1 MSRKE
6 QILNK
11 TMSLID
17 SIKFYFKALGEEL
30 GELFL
35 IIWDNIKSVKWII
48 ILSSILLFAIG
59 CFIWK
64 PLFGISMAVL
74 MMLMISLCIMII
86 PIACAVLLFILFHLD
101 RLDDEDAKYPILQ
114 FTLAVIFSILTLCG
128 TSYLAWNIALK
139 DMWINPEMWSE
150 LLNL

>member
-1 MSRKE
+1 MTRKE

-86 PIACAVLLFILFHLD
+86 PIACAVLLFILFHLNC
-101 RLDDEDAKYPILQ
+101 LDDEDAKYPILQ

-139 DMWINPEMWSE
+139 DMWINPEMWNE